1 MRRIT
6 ANFSEKQ
13 PHWVGDGFPVRTLLA
28 HDRRGATASPFL
40 LMDYAG
46 PHEFAAKPGA
56 QRGVG
61 SHPHKGFETV
71 TIVYDGEV
79 EHRDS
84 TGAGGVIGPGD
95 VQWMTAGSGVLHQE
109 YHSADFAARGGRFE
123 MVQLWVN
130 LPAADKS
137 ATPGYQQINDA
148 QIPVLREAGQIT
160 RVIAGDYKGIKGPSR
175 TFTPI
180 NLWDLQLSAGA
191 KSELPIPASHNV
203 TVVVLRGE
211 VTVFG
216 TTLTDAQS
224 VVLSAGPEGI
234 TLDVAADSRVL
245 VLSGTPIDEPVV
257 QYGPFVMNTET
268 EIREAI
274 ADFNS
279 GRFGRI
285 SG

>member
-1 MRRIT
+1 MRSIT
-6 ANFSEKQ
+6 ANYSQKT
-13 PHWVGDGFPVRTLLA
+13 PHWVGDGFPVRTLLS
-28 HDRRGATASPFL
+28 HDRRGVTASPFL
-40 LMDYAG
+40 LLDYAG
-46 PHEFAAKPGA
+46 PHDFAAKPGSE
-56 QRGVG
+56 RGVG

-130 LPAADKS
+130 LPSADKS
-137 ATPGYQQINDA
+137 ATPGYQHITDA
-148 QIPVLREAGQIT
+148 QIPVVTEGQQTI
-160 RVIAGDYKGIKGPSR
+160 RVIAGDYNGTKGPSR

-180 NLWDLQLSAGA
+180 NVWDLKLAAGTKA
-191 KSELPIPASHNV
+191 DLPIPANHNA
-203 TVVVLRGE
+203 TVVVLSGE
-211 VTVFG
+211 LAVLG
-216 TTLTDAQS
+216 MTLTDAQS
-224 VVLSAGPEGI
+224 AVLSAGPEGI
-234 TLDVAADSRVL
+234 TLDVSSASRVL